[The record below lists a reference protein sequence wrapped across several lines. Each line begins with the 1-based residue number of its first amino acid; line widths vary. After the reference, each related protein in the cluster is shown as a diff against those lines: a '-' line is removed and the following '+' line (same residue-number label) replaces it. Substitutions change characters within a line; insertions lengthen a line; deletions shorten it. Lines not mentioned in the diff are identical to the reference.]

1 MEKPIYLFTCLQ
13 EQKQP
18 KMLFRNLKPT
28 KLATLALTTPRTGVQ
43 FHQHHQGCE
52 SCQNPCSQPRS
63 RSPFIVLLSPSRS
76 HRRSGAHHHHRI
88 IVRDFFFEDSRT
100 HFHFPKKLR
109 GGTFF
114 LHSFHSPNSCRSL
127 ACCGCHCHI
136 HPGRVIGLRFKNIHL
151 LSKVFPPEKLHRFSG
166 TSSFGTLSVLVTG
179 WVSRKPSEQKSSPTE
194 GTSLCKYTHTHTH
207 ARTHEGLRRD
217 LSKRKRKKKVPRT
230 EKFTTSRDSR
240 PRKNPTN
247 PSTCRNCTCHGF
259 TSVSGG
265 SSHAIGAKNCD
276 FLHHLELRQS
286 VCRQDH
292 RRKSPKWPR
301 TRETNL

>member
-1 MEKPIYLFTCLQ
+1 MEKPINLYYFYLFTCLQ

-18 KMLFRNLKPT
+18 KMLLRNLKPT

-43 FHQHHQGCE
+43 FHQHNLSCE

-63 RSPFIVLLSPSRS
+63 RSPFIVLLSPSHS
-76 HRRSGAHHHHRI
+76 HRRSRAHHHHRI

-127 ACCGCHCHI
+127 DCCGCHCHI

-151 LSKVFPPEKLHRFSG
+151 LSKVFPPEKWHRFSG
-166 TSSFGTLSVLVTG
+166 PSSFGTLSVLVTG

-194 GTSLCKYTHTHTH
+194 GHSLCKYTHTRTH
-207 ARTHEGLRRD
+207 AHTKVFGGTSARGRE
-217 LSKRKRKKKVPRT
+217 KKKSQEPKNSPRRAT
-230 EKFTTSRDSR
+230 RGPGKIQQTRPLAATAPATGSR
-240 PRKNPTN
+240 PFPAEVHTRSGRKTAIF
-247 PSTCRNCTCHGF
+247 CT
-259 TSVSGG
+259 TWS
-265 SSHAIGAKNCD
+265 
-276 FLHHLELRQS
+276 
-286 VCRQDH
+286 
-292 RRKSPKWPR
+292 
-301 TRETNL
+301 